1 VSAAAGAS
9 PAAASAAPVLE
20 VEDLAKRF
28 KVRRGTVHAFETVS
42 FRIAE
47 GETLGLV
54 GESGCG
60 KTSLAK
66 TVFRL
71 LEPDEGRILVDG
83 IDISHAR
90 RRALRPQRERMQM
103 VFQDPYGSLNPR
115 SRVGRILEEPL
126 IVHGRGNAAQRR
138 ERVAWLV
145 ERVGLATDALR
156 RYPHEFS
163 GGQRQRIGI
172 ARALA
177 LNPRLLIC
185 DEPVSALD
193 VSIQAQILNLL
204 AEIKTAFGL
213 AYLFISHDL
222 AVVRLVADRVMVM
235 YLGHIVEMA
244 DRASLWSRPL
254 HPYTRALMAAAPVP
268 DPEAAVRPRVLLE
281 GDPPSPFAPP
291 SGCRFH
297 TRCRFATDI
306 CRERRPSLRRIGTS
320 PAWVACHHVTG
331 DTPETLSVPE

>member
-1 VSAAAGAS
+1 MT
-9 PAAASAAPVLE
+9 AASATPVLA
-20 VEDLAKRF
+20 VDDLTKRF
-28 KVRRGTVHAFETVS
+28 RARRGVVQAFERVS
-42 FRIAE
+42 FAIAP

-71 LEPDEGRILVDG
+71 LEPDEGQILLDG
-83 IDISHAR
+83 IDISHVSR
-90 RRALRPQRERMQM
+90 RTLRPQRERMQM

-126 IVHGRGNAAQRR
+126 IVHGRGTRAVRR
-138 ERVAWLV
+138 ERVRWLIQ
-145 ERVGLATDALR
+145 RVGLSEDALQ

-177 LNPRLLIC
+177 LTPRLLIC

-204 AEIKTAFGL
+204 AEIKQAFGL

-235 YLGHIVEMA
+235 YLGRIVEVA
-244 DRASLWSRPL
+244 ESAALWARPM
-254 HPYTRALMAAAPVP
+254 HPYTRALMSAAPVP
-268 DPEAAVRPRVLLE
+268 DPDAGGEGRILLD
-281 GDPPSPFAPP
+281 GDPPSPFDPP
-291 SGCRFH
+291 PGCRFH
-297 TRCRFATDI
+297 TRCRYATEI
-306 CRERRPSLRRIGTS
+306 CRTAQPPLRRIGTTAS
-320 PAWVACHHVTG
+320 WIACHHVHG
-331 DTPETLSVPE
+331 DHLESLQIPS